1 MQAVKNHHNFF
12 FKTLDPHVA
21 SGSSIKL
28 SHIFSLAMAIMNI
41 QSTAMKV
48 GELAKQ
54 TGISVRTLHYYDEI
68 GLLSPSGRTDA
79 DYRLYAQAD
88 IVRLQQI
95 MSLRQLGFSLLEIR
109 ECLQS
114 PDFSLHHTI
123 QLHIT
128 RLREQIQLSHKL
140 LHRLEI
146 IDFHAAT
153 SITIDDLIQSIEAIT
168 MFEKYYTPEQLET
181 LKQRRDSLGEERI
194 HQVEN
199 EWEKLI
205 SQARTEMEKG
215 TDPASEPVQNIAKR
229 WQELINEF
237 TGGNPGIEQSLTTMY
252 QQEGVEAASRGMG
265 DAALWE
271 YMGRGIA
278 LLS

>member
-1 MQAVKNHHNFF
+1 MTVK
-12 FKTLDPHVA
+12 
-21 SGSSIKL
+21 
-28 SHIFSLAMAIMNI
+28 
-41 QSTAMKV
+41 STAMKV

-68 GLLSPSGRTDA
+68 ELLSPSGRTDA
-79 DYRLYAQAD
+79 DYRLYAEAD

-95 MSLRQLGFSLLEIR
+95 MSLRQLGFSLVEIR
-109 ECLQS
+109 ECLQK

-123 QLHIT
+123 QLHIA
-128 RLREQIQLSHKL
+128 RLREQIELSHKL
-140 LHRLEI
+140 LHRLEAI
-146 IDFHAAT
+146 ASLASSVNASHAAT
-153 SITIDDLIQSIEAIT
+153 SITVEDLIQTIEAIT

-181 LKQRRDSLGEERI
+181 LKQRRESVGEERI
-194 HQVEN
+194 RQVEN

-215 TDPASEPVQNIAKR
+215 TDPASVSVQNIAKR
-229 WQELINEF
+229 WRELIDEF
-237 TGGNPGIEQSLTTMY
+237 TGGNPGIEQSLTRMY

-271 YMGRGIA
+271 YMGRAIA
-278 LLS
+278 LL

>member
-1 MQAVKNHHNFF
+1 MTVK
-12 FKTLDPHVA
+12 
-21 SGSSIKL
+21 
-28 SHIFSLAMAIMNI
+28 
-41 QSTAMKV
+41 STAMKV
-48 GELAKQ
+48 GELAKK

-68 GLLSPSGRTDA
+68 GLLSPSGRTEA
-79 DYRLYAQAD
+79 DYRLYDGAD
-88 IVRLQQI
+88 IIRLQQI
-95 MSLRQLGFSLLEIR
+95 MSLRQLGFSLIEIK
-109 ECLQS
+109 ECLQK

-128 RLREQIQLSHKL
+128 RLREQIELSQKL
-140 LHRLEI
+140 LHRLEAI
-146 IDFHAAT
+146 ASHKASSLNIE
-153 SITIDDLIQSIEAIT
+153 DLIQTIEAIT

-181 LKQRRDSLGEERI
+181 LKQRRKSLREERI

-205 SQARTEMEKG
+205 AQARAEMEKG
-215 TDPASEPVQNIAKR
+215 TDPSSDSVQNIARR
-229 WQELINEF
+229 WRELIDEF

-252 QQEGVEAASRGMG
+252 QQEGVETASRGLG

-271 YMGRGIA
+271 YMGKAIA

>member
-1 MQAVKNHHNFF
+1 MTVK
-12 FKTLDPHVA
+12 
-21 SGSSIKL
+21 
-28 SHIFSLAMAIMNI
+28 
-41 QSTAMKV
+41 STAMKV

-68 GLLSPSGRTDA
+68 GLLSPSGRTEA
-79 DYRLYAQAD
+79 DYRLYDGAD
-88 IVRLQQI
+88 IIRLQKI
-95 MSLRQLGFSLLEIR
+95 MSLRQLGFSLIEIK
-109 ECLQS
+109 ECLQK
-114 PDFSLHHTI
+114 PGFSLHHTI

-128 RLREQIQLSHKL
+128 RLREQIELSQKL
-140 LHRLEI
+140 LHRLEAI
-146 IDFHAAT
+146 ASHKAK
-153 SITIDDLIQSIEAIT
+153 SINIEDLIQTIEAIT

-181 LKQRRDSLGEERI
+181 LKQRRESLGEERI

-205 SQARTEMEKG
+205 AQARAEMEKG
-215 TDPASEPVQNIAKR
+215 TDPSSDSVQNIARR
-229 WQELINEF
+229 WRELIDEF

-265 DAALWE
+265 DAALWQ
-271 YMGRGIA
+271 YMGKAIA

>member
-1 MQAVKNHHNFF
+1 M
-12 FKTLDPHVA
+12 TL
-21 SGSSIKL
+21 
-28 SHIFSLAMAIMNI
+28 

-68 GLLSPSGRTDA
+68 GLLSPSGRTES
-79 DYRLYAQAD
+79 DYRLYAEAD

-95 MSLRQLGFSLLEIR
+95 MSLRQLGFSLLEIK
-109 ECLQS
+109 ECLQK

-128 RLREQIQLSHKL
+128 HLREEIELSQKL
-140 LHRLEI
+140 LHRLE
-146 IDFHAAT
+146 
-153 SITIDDLIQSIEAIT
+153 TIDSHATKSINIEDLIQTIEAMT

-181 LKQRRDSLGEERI
+181 LKQRRESLGEERI

-205 SQARTEMEKG
+205 AQARAEMEKG
-215 TDPASEPVQNIAKR
+215 TDPASESVQNIAKR
-229 WQELINEF
+229 WRQLIDEF
-237 TGGNPGIEQSLTTMY
+237 TGGNPGIEQSLNTMY

-265 DAALWE
+265 DTALWE
-271 YMGRGIA
+271 YMGRAIA
-278 LLS
+278 LL